1 MHRPHIQQ
9 SQMRR
14 TSSRFGLLDNIVR
27 KTYICSCFFVSVV
40 MRAVLP
46 QKKPLFGMH
55 TGKCLHRHTAAV
67 SLTCP
72 MSYRYPAMSRFVF
85 LCVSNFMRQ
94 WCVTAVT
101 KTPRCCCTAQV
112 FTEQCWHSCWI
123 FFFLLPVLLFRKSSH
138 KLDSACHLSAKQNFI
153 RVILNRSGTPQS
165 SGWEASVFCFR

>member
-1 MHRPHIQQ
+1 MHRPRTQQ

-14 TSSRFGLLDNIVR
+14 TRSRFGLLDNIVR

-112 FTEQCWHSCWI
+112 FTEQCWQSCWI
-123 FFFLLPVLLFRKSSH
+123 FFSSSCFTFSQ
-138 KLDSACHLSAKQNFI
+138 KLSQIRFILSSECKAQNFI